1 LFRKKKNIWIEQTDT
16 ILKIHSDKDMIT
28 MDHKDVPI
36 LIKALEAYYNRYTAI
51 QLSYLGSL
59 KYIKG
64 EKIMGAINLKEEL
77 SYIDVITNY
86 TIEQDSGEIYVKI
99 WFSFKWKKP
108 RYEFE
113 KSIKTGYE
121 EFIGKTEKDVLNQI
135 INFVKNDHKGWEIVL
150 KGEK

>member
-1 LFRKKKNIWIEQTDT
+1 M
-16 ILKIHSDKDMIT
+16 S
-28 MDHKDVPI
+28 
-36 LIKALEAYYNRYTAI
+36 
-51 QLSYLGSL
+51 S
-59 KYIKG
+59 
-64 EKIMGAINLKEEL
+64 INLKEEL